1 MKYEVDTIDLMIK
14 VMRDLFVEYK
24 DEYRVLASED
34 PEFLTQESKEYRN
47 ILIGKLAAISAL
59 HKRIKD
65 VAKVCIS

>member
-1 MKYEVDTIDLMIK
+1 MLESDTIDLMIK

-24 DEYRVLASED
+24 EEYTTLANRE
-34 PEFLTQESKEYRN
+34 PGFLTQESKEYRN

-65 VAKVCIS
+65 VAKVCVR